1 MIVWGSWR
9 IQIQYSLT
17 FKDDSDGYLNIFV
30 RRHVKEY
37 LLNRRTPK
45 TQTIKSFKMCKTVTN
60 ESDIASMKKKATALR
75 LASTPS
81 TDNEKNV
88 NRFWEKKSYY
98 VWRNSSTSELK
109 SQSSEWLHECSFR
122 SMPRKWQDSSQI
134 KVILGFDDDS
144 DGLTPVHTLSNVP
157 SLALCARVD
166 NCSPRRRTRASFQ
179 CASLIIDAL
188 TPRHMPACLSW

>member
-30 RRHVKEY
+30 RRHVKGY
-37 LLNRRTPK
+37 LLNRRIPK

-81 TDNEKNV
+81 TDNRKNV

-98 VWRNSSTSELK
+98 EWRNSSTSELK

-122 SMPRKWQDSSQI
+122 STPRKWQDSSQI
-134 KVILGFDDDS
+134 KVILRFWRRHWRTHPSSYTLQRPILDHWRS
-144 DGLTPVHTLSNVP
+144 VREWTTAHREDGPGLPSNARLW
-157 SLALCARVD
+157 SLAL
-166 NCSPRRRTRASFQ
+166 
-179 CASLIIDAL
+179 
-188 TPRHMPACLSW
+188 